1 MEGENAW
8 RSTTVKNVMEKESF
22 LKDITEGEVVSTK
35 KCEGKR
41 KTMKKHNKNIE
52 SRREI

>member
-35 KCEGKR
+35 KCKR
-41 KTMKKHNKNIE
+41 KRKKKDNEETQQKH
-52 SRREI
+52 